1 MKKANKSLSLFL
13 AIVMVLSLLIAAPV
27 SVNATDPPATVFS
40 DGDLDQVYFAGDTL
54 SFNLSG
60 LPVGTPPQGI
70 PAGTPLRVSFG
81 IVNGSGI
88 FSVFK
93 LFGTLSDGT
102 ADGTGFYAE
111 RSLQHD
117 GTLSAVV
124 SGVIADASPTGM
136 VAVKLYA
143 HNGFAWANVMQ
154 GQSPDYIVLARNG
167 NPAMAG
173 LDSVLVLPGGVT
185 SSPVLGAGAQ
195 NAENLR
201 NIDISFSKTIA
212 PGVTGSIAFTGLDL
226 FAGRDDLAELDEGLI
241 MEQVD
246 FPTGAA
252 EQFILGIDETVI
264 ASLAALGATVSV
276 ASGSFAGLSA
286 SDFSVAANVAGGSV
300 SNLAFDGSTDTV
312 SFTVNHFSDYTL
324 SVTLGVADGEF
335 DIEAETGTGSGWS
348 FASGTLTIITGG
360 NYRIYGTGTATD
372 NRVVINEGVTAT
384 ITLDNIYISSGSQ
397 NALDIGANAE
407 ISLILK
413 EGTTNITN
421 SNALGIALRENADL
435 EIRGSGTLNIANST
449 VGIGA
454 IDFAGGNL
462 TLNGTNLNISVTGQY
477 KCGIGTNIG
486 GTGTFGKLS
495 VLNSNVN
502 ITASGGKWNGQIG
515 IHGVSSVEIDS
526 SNAVVQGNEGG
537 AITTAANGDVTITGS
552 TVSVRDFAGNW
563 MLGAGI
569 AAGAGGDIIID
580 NSVFNS
586 TVHVNSPAYT
596 TEYANLLTSGGGNII
611 ISGDSEVTAIGGMV
625 HTSNEGVLK
634 LDGGFITCSRG
645 FIATDITTSEGLA
658 GSLGGTIKL
667 YPGQTSFSVTKTVNG
682 NERGINPSYK
692 NGIVTGKFLIDLNGN
707 DPGTVNPVMT
717 TGLSPDGGFEIVGED
732 YYLSKTSDSEHSYWH
747 FASKVLFFDD
757 FEAYAENAYPASFTL
772 QYNGTGHAAQ
782 KVITDA
788 AHNGSS
794 GKVFQLQGAHYW
806 ASEQYVNL
814 PAELPEILIV
824 DAYIKPVSGI
834 WPGEIALRNLSVG
847 PWGTRVASVW
857 FEQSGK
863 IFAVRNGNDHDRLV
877 IGEYSHGN
885 WYRVTMENNFA
896 AKTYNVYI
904 NETLAAENLPMH
916 PTVDAR
922 QLSLIAGNLGTNLI
936 YFDKVGLYYDWS
948 VVSFSPY
955 ATDVGIAGA
964 AVVGETLTGNYI
976 FNAGRNGDA
985 ESGTTYRWLRDA
997 GITYSV
1003 FENSNID
1010 AVDNGPGQP
1019 TVFTLGAD
1027 TYISDITT
1035 YHWNY
1040 GSGATPGT
1048 ISLEG
1053 GDGSVYGP
1061 WTATGLYG
1069 TLYWH
1074 VSPNIVLPA
1083 GSYTIVDS
1091 SPSTWAHNSQSG
1103 YQGMAWVDSKNFTGN
1118 YTPIDGATEQAYTLT
1133 ASDAGS
1139 KIKFEVTVRDTE
1151 GNAGAPAES
1160 SAAGPVTMPFVPA
1173 NQPPVVTSDW
1183 GYTTVYF
1190 GQNYPFTVTV
1200 TDRENTSGT
1209 RLYSYIDDAAPQLQR
1224 TFTNEPGTL
1233 NMSLSPLE
1241 GILAAGSHTLNFF
1254 AVDAAGASSA
1264 VLSLPFTLTNL
1275 PSADATLS
1283 DLSASGIVLAPIF
1296 NSRTTNYTASVANS
1310 VSSTTI
1316 TVVPAN
1322 SLSTVAING
1331 LTGTAREV
1339 SLSVGSNTVTVLV
1352 TAEDGT
1358 TTETYT
1364 IVIHRESSDGGSYI
1378 PPAVVVTTE
1387 VTKNSIINKTGINA
1401 TITAGTATAAI
1412 TPAVVDALIN
1422 SAVFTGGTAKKDV
1435 IRVNVNTPGSIN
1447 ELKVTVPQTSL
1458 AKMADQTDSNFA
1470 VASPFVSIT
1479 FDGKALETISGAESG
1494 GSVVFTA
1501 GVIDNNALSPSDRA
1515 KVQGRTVYNFTV
1527 MNGNTAVS
1535 HFGGGHATVT
1545 IPYTL
1550 QTGENPHA
1558 VVVYYLADDGSL
1570 KAVRGHYDAD
1580 AKAVVFKT
1588 THFSKFVVGY
1598 NLISFSD
1605 VAAGAWYKNAVDFIA
1620 ARGVTSGTGNNRFS
1634 PEAKLTRAQFV
1645 VLLLNAYR
1653 INTQTN
1659 AEFAHIRN
1667 FSDAGNT
1674 YYTNY
1679 LLAAKGLGIVSGTGN
1694 NRFMPEQ
1701 SITRQE
1707 MFVML
1712 YNTLS
1717 LLDELPAMSVDK
1729 ELSDFN
1735 DAGQTAHWA
1744 KPALDAL
1751 VKSGIVGG
1759 YNHRLYPTS
1768 ETTRAESAQ
1777 VLYNLPLR

>member
-1 MKKANKSLSLFL
+1 MKKANNSLSLFL
-13 AIVMVLSLLIAAPV
+13 AIVMVLSLFTATPV
-27 SVNATDPPATVFS
+27 PVNATDPPAAVFS

-60 LPVGTPPQGI
+60 LPVGTPPHGI
-70 PAGTPLRVSFG
+70 PGGTPLRVSFG
-81 IVNGSGI
+81 IVNSSGI
-88 FSVFK
+88 FSGFK

-102 ADGTGFYAE
+102 ADGTGFYEA

-124 SGVIADASPTGM
+124 SGVIADASPAGM

-143 HNGFAWANVMQ
+143 HNGFAWVNVMQ

-167 NPAMAG
+167 KPAMAG
-173 LDSVLVLPGGVT
+173 LDSVLALPGGVA
-185 SSPVLGAGAQ
+185 SSPALGAGAQ
-195 NAENLR
+195 DTEDLR
-201 NIDISFSKTIA
+201 DIDISFSKTIA

-226 FAGRDDLAELDEGLI
+226 FANRDDLAELDEGLI

-246 FPTGAA
+246 FPSGAA

-276 ASGSFAGLSA
+276 TSGSFNGLSA

-300 SNLAFDGSTDTV
+300 SNLAFDDSTDTV

-324 SVTLGVADGEF
+324 SVTPGVSAGEF
-335 DIEAETGTGSGWS
+335 NIEAGTGTGSGWS
-348 FASGTLTIITGG
+348 FASGTLTITTGG
-360 NYRIYGTGTATD
+360 NYRIYGTGTATA
-372 NRVVINEGVTAT
+372 NRVVVSEGVTAN
-384 ITLDNIYISSGSQ
+384 ITLDNINISSGAA
-397 NALDIGANAE
+397 NAIDIGANAD
-407 ISLILK
+407 ISLILQ
-413 EGTTNITN
+413 EGTANITR
-421 SNALGIALRENADL
+421 SSAIGIAVRENAAL
-435 EIRGSGTLNIANST
+435 EIRGSGTLNIANAT
-449 VGIGA
+449 VGIGS
-454 IDFAGGNL
+454 IDFAGGSL
-462 TLNGTNLNISVTGQY
+462 TLNGTNLNIAVTGQY

-486 GTGTFGKLS
+486 GTATFGNLAI
-495 VLNSNVN
+495 LNSNVN

-515 IHGVSSVEIDS
+515 IHGASSVEIDS
-526 SNAVVQGNEGG
+526 SNAVVQGNEGA

-563 MLGAGI
+563 MWGAGI
-569 AAGAGGDIIID
+569 TAGAGGDIVIN
-580 NSVFNS
+580 NSVLNS
-586 TVHVNSPAYT
+586 TVHFNSPAYT
-596 TEYANLLTSGGGNII
+596 AEYANLLTSGGGNII

-625 HTSNEGVLK
+625 HTSDQGVLQ

-658 GSLGGTIKL
+658 GSRGGTIKL

-682 NERGINPSYK
+682 NERGTNPSYK

-717 TGLSPDGGFEIVGED
+717 TGRSPDGGFEAVKEG
-732 YYLSKTSDSEHSYWH
+732 YYTSKTSDSSHSYWH
-747 FASKVLFFDD
+747 LASKVLFFDD

-772 QYNGTGHAAQ
+772 QFDGTGHANQ
-782 KVITDA
+782 KVITAA
-788 AHNGSS
+788 AHKGSD
-794 GKVFQLQGAHYW
+794 GKVFQLQGAPSW
-806 ASEQYVNL
+806 VSDQYVNL
-814 PAELPEILIV
+814 PAALPEILIV
-824 DAYIKPVSGI
+824 DAYLKPVSGI
-834 WPGEIALRNLSVG
+834 WPGDIALRDIVSD
-847 PWGTRVASVW
+847 TRVASVW

-863 IFAVRNGNDHDRLV
+863 IFAVRNGNHHDRLV

-916 PTVDAR
+916 PTVAAKT
-922 QLSLIAGNLGTNLI
+922 LNLIAGNQGTNLI
-936 YFDKVGLYYDWS
+936 YFDEVGLYYDWS
-948 VVSFSPY
+948 VVGFSPY
-955 ATDVGIAGA
+955 ATGVGIAGA
-964 AVVGETLTGNYI
+964 AVVGETLTGGYL
-976 FNAGRNGDA
+976 FNAARSGAA

-1003 FENSNID
+1003 FNNGNID
-1010 AVDNGPGQP
+1010 GVDNGPSQP
-1019 TVFTLGAD
+1019 TVFTLAAD
-1027 TYISDITT
+1027 TLISGITT

-1040 GSGATPGT
+1040 GSGAAPGS

-1069 TLYWH
+1069 TLYWY

-1091 SPSTWAHNSQSG
+1091 GPSTWAHNSQSG
-1103 YQGMAWVDSKNFTGN
+1103 YRGMAWVDSKNFTGSF
-1118 YTPIDGATEQAYTLT
+1118 TPIDGATEQTYTLT
-1133 ASDAGS
+1133 AGDAGS
-1139 KIKFEVTVRDTE
+1139 KIKFEVTVRDTA

-1173 NQPPVVTSDW
+1173 NQAPVVTSDW

-1190 GQNYPFTVTV
+1190 GQDYPFTVTV

-1209 RLYSYIDDAAPQLQR
+1209 RLYSYIDNAAPQIQW

-1241 GILAAGSHTLNFF
+1241 GVLAAGSHTLNLY
-1254 AVDAAGASSA
+1254 AVDAAGATSA
-1264 VLSLPFTLTNL
+1264 VLSLPFTVTKP

-1283 DLSASGIVLAPIF
+1283 ALSASGITLAPVF
-1296 NSRTTNYTASVANS
+1296 DSRTTNYTASAANS

-1316 TVVPAN
+1316 TAVPAD

-1364 IVIHRESSDGGSYI
+1364 IVIHRESSSGGGSYT
-1378 PPAVVVTTE
+1378 PPAIVVTTE
-1387 VTKNSIINKTGINA
+1387 VTKYSTANLTEINA
-1401 TITAGTATAAI
+1401 TSTAGTATAAI
-1412 TPAVVDALIN
+1412 TPAVIDALLN
-1422 SAVFTGGTAKKDV
+1422 AAFFTGGTAKKDV

-1447 ELKVTVPQTSL
+1447 DLQLTVPQTSL
-1458 AKMADQTDSNFA
+1458 ANMAAQTDSSLA

-1479 FDGKALETISGAESG
+1479 FDGKALETISGVESG
-1494 GSVVFTA
+1494 GSVVFSA
-1501 GVIDNNALSPSDRA
+1501 GVIDNNTLSPSDRA

-1527 MNGNTAVS
+1527 MNGKTVVS
-1535 HFGGGHATVT
+1535 HFGGGRATVT

-1550 QTGENPHA
+1550 QAGENPHS

-1580 AKAVVFKT
+1580 ARAVIFKT

-1598 NLISFSD
+1598 NPVSFSD
-1605 VAAGAWYKNAVDFIA
+1605 VTVGAWYKDAVDFIA
-1620 ARGVTSGTGNNRFS
+1620 ARGITTGTGNNRFS
-1634 PEAKLTRAQFV
+1634 PGAKLTRAQFV

-1653 INTQTN
+1653 INTQNN
-1659 AEFAHIRN
+1659 AEFAHAGN
-1667 FSDAGNT
+1667 FADAGNT

-1679 LLAAKGLGIVSGTGN
+1679 LLAAKSLGIVSGTGN

-1712 YNTLS
+1712 YNALS
-1717 LLDELPAMSVDK
+1717 LLDELPATSVNK

-1735 DAGQTAHWA
+1735 DAGQTADWA
-1744 KPALDAL
+1744 KPVLDAFI
-1751 VKSGIVGG
+1751 KSGLVGG
-1759 YNHRLYPTS
+1759 YNNRLYPRS

-1777 VLYNLPLR
+1777 VLYNLLLR

>member
-13 AIVMVLSLLIAAPV
+13 AIVMVLSLFTAAPV
-27 SVNATDPPATVFS
+27 PVNATDPPAAVFS

-60 LPVGTPPQGI
+60 LPVGTPPHGI

-81 IVNGSGI
+81 IVNSSGT
-88 FSVFK
+88 FSGFK

-102 ADGTGFYAE
+102 ADGTGFYEA

-143 HNGFAWANVMQ
+143 HNGFAWANVMH
-154 GQSPDYIVLARNG
+154 GQSPDYIVLARSG

-173 LDSVLVLPGGVT
+173 LDSVLALPGGVT
-185 SSPVLGAGAQ
+185 GNPVPGAGAQ

-201 NIDISFSKTIA
+201 NMDISFSKTIA

-226 FAGRDDLAELDEGLI
+226 FANRDDLAELDEGLI

-276 ASGSFAGLSA
+276 TSGSFNGLSA
-286 SDFSVAANVAGGSV
+286 SDFSVAANVAGGTV
-300 SNLAFDGSTDTV
+300 SSLAFDNSTDTV

-324 SVTLGVADGEF
+324 SVTPGVSAGEF
-335 DIEAETGTGSGWS
+335 NIEAGTGTGSGWS
-348 FASGTLTIITGG
+348 FESGTLTITTGG
-360 NYRIYGTGTATD
+360 NYRIYGTGTATA
-372 NRVVINEGVTAT
+372 NRVVVSEGVTAN
-384 ITLDNIYISSGSQ
+384 ITLDNINISSGSQ
-397 NALDIGANAE
+397 NALDIGANAD
-407 ISLILK
+407 ISLILQ
-413 EGTTNITN
+413 EGTANITR
-421 SNALGIALRENADL
+421 SSAIGIALRENAAL
-435 EIRGSGTLNIANST
+435 EIRGSGTLNIANAT
-449 VGIGA
+449 VGIGS

-486 GTGTFGKLS
+486 GGGTGTFGKLS
-495 VLNSNVN
+495 VLNSNIN

-515 IHGVSSVEIDS
+515 IHGASSVEIDS
-526 SNAVVQGNEGG
+526 SNAVVQGNEGA

-563 MLGAGI
+563 SWGAGI
-569 AAGAGGDIIID
+569 TAGAGGDIVIN
-580 NSVFNS
+580 NSVLNS
-586 TVHVNSPAYT
+586 TVHFNSPAYIS
-596 TEYANLLTSGGGNII
+596 EYANLLTSGGGNII

-658 GSLGGTIKL
+658 GSRGGTIKL

-682 NERGINPSYK
+682 NERGTNPSYK

-717 TGLSPDGGFEIVGED
+717 TGRSPDGGFEAVKEG
-732 YYLSKTSDSEHSYWH
+732 YYTGKTSDSSHSYWH
-747 FASKVLFFDD
+747 LRLKVLFFDD
-757 FEAYAENAYPASFTL
+757 FEAYAENAYPASFAL
-772 QYNGTGHAAQ
+772 QFDGTGHANQ
-782 KVITDA
+782 KVITAA
-788 AHNGSS
+788 AHYGSD
-794 GKVFQLQGAHYW
+794 GKVFQLQGAPSW
-806 ASEQYVNL
+806 VSDQYVNL

-834 WPGEIALRNLSVG
+834 WPGDIALRDIVSD
-847 PWGTRVASVW
+847 TRVASVW

-863 IFAVRNGNDHDRLV
+863 IFAVRNGNHHDRLV

-916 PTVDAR
+916 PTVDAK
-922 QLSLIAGNLGTNLI
+922 QLSLIAGNQGTNLI
-936 YFDKVGLYYDWS
+936 YFDEVGLYYDWS
-948 VVSFSPY
+948 VVGFSPY
-955 ATDVGIAGA
+955 ATGVSTTGA
-964 AVVGETLTGNYI
+964 AVVGETLTGGYV
-976 FNAGRNGDA
+976 FNAARSGAA

-1003 FENSNID
+1003 FNNGNIYG
-1010 AVDNGPGQP
+1010 VDNGPGQP
-1019 TVFTLGAD
+1019 TVFTLAAD
-1027 TYISDITT
+1027 TLISGITT

-1053 GDGSVYGP
+1053 DDGSVYGP

-1069 TLYWH
+1069 TLYWY

-1091 SPSTWAHNSQSG
+1091 GPSTWAHNSQSG
-1103 YQGMAWVDSKNFTGN
+1103 YRGMAWVDSKNFTGI
-1118 YTPIDGATEQAYTLT
+1118 YTPIDGATEQTYTLT
-1133 ASDAGS
+1133 AGDAGS
-1139 KIKFEVTVRDTE
+1139 KIKFEVTVRDTA

-1173 NQPPVVTSDW
+1173 NRAPVVTSDW

-1190 GQNYPFTVTV
+1190 GQDYPFTVTV

-1209 RLYSYIDDAAPQLQR
+1209 RLYSYIDNAAPQIQW

-1233 NMSLSPLE
+1233 DMVLSPWE
-1241 GILAAGSHTLNFF
+1241 GVLAAGSHTLNYY
-1254 AVDAAGASSA
+1254 AVDAAGATSA
-1264 VLSLPFTLTNL
+1264 VLSLPFTVTNR
-1275 PSADATLS
+1275 PSVDT
-1283 DLSASGIVLAPIF
+1283 
-1296 NSRTTNYTASVANS
+1296 
-1310 VSSTTI
+1310 
-1316 TVVPAN
+1316 
-1322 SLSTVAING
+1322 
-1331 LTGTAREV
+1331 
-1339 SLSVGSNTVTVLV
+1339 
-1352 TAEDGT
+1352 
-1358 TTETYT
+1358 
-1364 IVIHRESSDGGSYI
+1364 GSYT
-1378 PPAVVVTTE
+1378 PPAIVVTTE
-1387 VTKNSIINKTGINA
+1387 VTKNSTANLTDINA
-1401 TITAGTATAAI
+1401 TSTAGAATAAI
-1412 TPAVVDALIN
+1412 TPAVVDALLN
-1422 SAVFTGGTAKKDV
+1422 AAFFTGGTAKKDV

-1447 ELKVTVPQTSL
+1447 ELQVTVPQTSL
-1458 AKMADQTDSNFA
+1458 AKMAAQTDSGFA

-1494 GSVVFTA
+1494 GSVVFSA
-1501 GVIDNNALSPSDRA
+1501 GVIDNSALSPSDRA

-1527 MNGNTAVS
+1527 MNGKTVVS
-1535 HFGGGHATVT
+1535 HFGGGRATVS

-1550 QTGENPHA
+1550 QAGENPHA
-1558 VVVYYLADDGSL
+1558 VVVCYLADDGSL

-1580 AKAVVFKT
+1580 TKTVVFKT
-1588 THFSKFVVGY
+1588 THFSRFVVGY
-1598 NLISFSD
+1598 NPISFSD
-1605 VAAGAWYKNAVDFIA
+1605 VANGAWYKDAVDFIA
-1620 ARGVTSGTGNNRFS
+1620 ARGIAFGTGNNRFS
-1634 PEAKLTRAQFV
+1634 PEARLTRAQFV

-1653 INTQTN
+1653 INTQNNT
-1659 AEFAHIRN
+1659 EFAHVGN
-1667 FSDAGNT
+1667 FTDAGNT

-1679 LLAAKGLGIVSGTGN
+1679 LLAARGLGIVSGTGS

-1707 MFVML
+1707 MFAML
-1712 YNTLS
+1712 YNALS
-1717 LLDELPAMSVDK
+1717 LLDELPATSVDK

-1735 DAGQTAHWA
+1735 DAGQTADWA
-1744 KPALDAL
+1744 KPAVVAL

-1759 YNHRLYPTS
+1759 YNNRLYPTS

-1777 VLYNLPLR
+1777 VLYNLLLR